1 MSVESAEPAAARS
14 RWWCCGG
21 RRRGRGGLEGWIEER
36 GRGGTRRRESSAMA
50 RAMAVSPRDRARR
63 GCVGRQRPQLAAVVA
78 DGDSAMR
85 ARAQSSRREVR
96 KGRG

>member
-1 MSVESAEPAAARS
+1 
-14 RWWCCGG
+14 
-21 RRRGRGGLEGWIEER
+21 
-36 GRGGTRRRESSAMA
+36 MA